1 MAEPTEHN
9 AILMVRGVGAREH
22 HRVQVLD
29 EAIEA
34 AVRLSHRYIPAR
46 QLPDKAVSL
55 LDTASAR
62 VAVSQHAVPAE
73 LEDCRRRIESLQ
85 IELDI
90 IGREDTVG
98 IEVTDRRAAASKLLA
113 EAEEK
118 RGGLEERW
126 QKERELVDRILAIRA
141 DLRKGSEPVE
151 GTGSKLEQAAQA
163 QIAAEPTVPAK
174 PSAEDRARLLAELN
188 GLHKTLTDVQGD
200 SPLILPSV
208 DEHAVASVVQDWT
221 GVPVGHMVRNELEAV
236 INLTDTLNKRVIGQ
250 RHALEMIA
258 RRIQTSRARLD
269 NPNKPIGV
277 FVCGP
282 SGVGKTETALAL
294 AEALYGGNRTLS
306 PST

>member
-1 MAEPTEHN
+1 M
-9 AILMVRGVGAREH
+9 
-22 HRVQVLD
+22 
-29 EAIEA
+29 
-34 AVRLSHRYIPAR
+34 
-46 QLPDKAVSL
+46 
-55 LDTASAR
+55 
-62 VAVSQHAVPAE
+62 
-73 LEDCRRRIESLQ
+73 
-85 IELDI
+85 
-90 IGREDTVG
+90 G

-221 GVPVGHMVRNELEAV
+221 ECRSGAWC
-236 INLTDTLNKRVIGQ
+236 
-250 RHALEMIA
+250 A
-258 RRIQTSRARLD
+258 TSS
-269 NPNKPIGV
+269 KPSSI
-277 FVCGP
+277 
-282 SGVGKTETALAL
+282 
-294 AEALYGGNRTLS
+294 
-306 PST
+306 